1 MADEIFKINRK
12 TLREL
17 IDHNRFHIPD
27 FQRDF
32 KWGQEDRQDADV
44 DEFKI
49 FLTDL
54 KNSYENRDD
63 DKEYYIGTLITY
75 EEEDTNRLQ
84 IIDGQQRVSSIHW
97 ILLGYYLHL
106 NSKGGALLDDIDE
119 PKDIL
124 RKKKFG
130 GAKNVRLLT
139 TSDQEADKYLDK
151 MFEGE
156 TLVQPQHSES
166 TKNQHTA
173 ISQSLKFFNENVGEN
188 YNERF
193 ITYLLDNVV
202 VAHVEAS
209 GFRQAFIVFERMNDR
224 GRELSVPDKIKYHIM
239 KKYSKT
245 ETLFKNNSET
255 ISIRWRKVSDQ
266 FNNDD
271 SKFTTFLMHYFT
283 AVGFFSDDDDSEW
296 YSEKEVVHWFRRWV
310 ETQDAVE
317 LLKDMEM
324 RAKHYLNFLDAKDN
338 RKSPKPNIDL
348 AYRRRFFKSVR
359 QPLPMLLAASEASI
373 KDFQLVCR
381 LITKLCLVMAVTNE
395 SWQKIRTGKSGSI
408 ESYIRQ
414 IRKGDFE
421 GFQKNIEEFFE
432 LKSGKFQQNIVQEG
446 FFDESENTTDLRK
459 FLIVLMENI
468 LRVESGAGEEVFIDD
483 DLKTDEKQNTTQNL
497 TAEHI
502 LPKNN
507 EEEALMRSVPG
518 SYKDGKEEF
527 NIGIRDIKALIG
539 RFGNFTA
546 LDRVSNGALGD
557 LTVQEK
563 FENGAYNTTH
573 SSMANLL
580 VRDYI
585 TTKNSPKQATVVKN
599 YHFKKIK
606 LKKIN
611 DKEYFLLEHIELREH
626 MMLNILSKYL
636 GKTLT
641 HPNIKNINCSYCK

>member
-1 MADEIFKINRK
+1 
-12 TLREL
+12 
-17 IDHNRFHIPD
+17 
-27 FQRDF
+27 
-32 KWGQEDRQDADV
+32 
-44 DEFKI
+44 
-49 FLTDL
+49 
-54 KNSYENRDD
+54 
-63 DKEYYIGTLITY
+63 
-75 EEEDTNRLQ
+75 
-84 IIDGQQRVSSIHW
+84 
-97 ILLGYYLHL
+97 
-106 NSKGGALLDDIDE
+106 
-119 PKDIL
+119 
-124 RKKKFG
+124 
-130 GAKNVRLLT
+130 
-139 TSDQEADKYLDK
+139 

-173 ISQSLKFFNENVGEN
+173 ISQSLKFFNENDGEN

-373 KDFQLVCR
+373 KDFQLVCK

-395 SWQKIRTGKSGSI
+395 SWQKIRTGN
-408 ESYIRQ
+408 Q
-414 IRKGDFE
+414 VV
-421 GFQKNIEEFFE
+421 
-432 LKSGKFQQNIVQEG
+432 LKATFAKYEKV
-446 FFDESENTTDLRK
+446 
-459 FLIVLMENI
+459 I
-468 LRVESGAGEEVFIDD
+468 LKV
-483 DLKTDEKQNTTQNL
+483 
-497 TAEHI
+497 
-502 LPKNN
+502 
-507 EEEALMRSVPG
+507 
-518 SYKDGKEEF
+518 
-527 NIGIRDIKALIG
+527 
-539 RFGNFTA
+539 
-546 LDRVSNGALGD
+546 
-557 LTVQEK
+557 
-563 FENGAYNTTH
+563 
-573 SSMANLL
+573 
-580 VRDYI
+580 
-585 TTKNSPKQATVVKN
+585 
-599 YHFKKIK
+599 FKKI
-606 LKKIN
+606 LKNFLSLNLENFNKISFKK
-611 DKEYFLLEHIELREH
+611 DFL
-626 MMLNILSKYL
+626 MKV
-636 GKTLT
+636 KTQRT
-641 HPNIKNINCSYCK
+641 